1 MVVSLI
7 QSVLDW
13 LEELFDLIT
22 GDFDPYILFSWCPQD
37 IQEAVELL
45 IIILF
50 CLALARF
57 IKSFIF
63 L

>member
-1 MVVSLI
+1 MIASIL
-7 QSVLDW
+7 QSIFDY

-37 IQEAVELL
+37 IQNAVELL

-57 IKSFIF
+57 IKSFLPF
-63 L
+63 